1 MDGVEL
7 IMSEWIS
14 RGGLLDALASPH
26 TRQTPLL
33 FVQLYVQ

>member
-14 RGGLLDALASPH
+14 RGGPLDALASPH

-33 FVQLYVQ
+33 FVQLNVQ